1 MSEKNCVCV
10 ICNEGATSSKRLI
23 NNPDM
28 VDELV
33 SYCKVRLSLGE
44 TGIKQLTD
52 HLVGLSESECKLVY
66 YHSEFQKTIVNKSM
80 IE

>member
-1 MSEKNCVCV
+1 MLTGGKLSFYDHDSDHQAVMSEKNCVCV
-10 ICNEGATSSKRLI
+10 ICNEGTTSSKRLI

-33 SYCKVRLSLGE
+33 SCCKVRLSLGE

-52 HLVGLSESECKLVY
+52 H
-66 YHSEFQKTIVNKSM
+66 
-80 IE
+80 